1 MLKKPNKHIYYEQ
14 LYGQTEKKVPGSRPK
29 QAYPPNEGNFQWQ
42 STLYT
47 LGTTANVGD
56 ELQWRTHFSVIVW
69 EKIFKSY

>member
-1 MLKKPNKHIYYEQ
+1 MNN
-14 LYGQTEKKVPGSRPK
+14 YGQTEI
-29 QAYPPNEGNFQWQ
+29 
-42 STLYT
+42 YT